1 MHESTSLLRRVRG
14 GDETALTRAYDEYA
28 PGIYRYAYR
37 LTGHRATAQDV
48 VSDTFRRLLAALRNG
63 GGPTDHL
70 SAWLY
75 RVAHN
80 LVVDGFRRQPEDAP
94 VPLQNAPEIP
104 VPSRAEG
111 RMEHEEAVAAARA
124 ALAKLTPL
132 QQQVIALRFLEGL
145 SIRET
150 AEITGKTEGAVK
162 ALQHRGTN
170 SLRRIL
176 EDDDVEA

>member
-1 MHESTSLLRRVRG
+1 MHQSTSLLRRVRG
-14 GDETALTRAYDEYA
+14 GDEKALTRAYDEYA
-28 PGIYRYAYR
+28 PRIYRYAYR

-48 VSDTFRRLLAALRNG
+48 ASETFRRLLTALSRG
-63 GGPTDHL
+63 GGPTDNL

-80 LVVDGFRRQPEDAP
+80 LVVDGFRGQPDEVP
-94 VPLQNAPEIP
+94 VPLQKAPQIP

-111 RMEHEEAVAAARA
+111 RVERAEAVAAARA
-124 ALAKLTPL
+124 ALSRLTPL
-132 QQQVIALRFLEGL
+132 QQQAIALRFLEGL

-150 AEITGKTEGAVK
+150 AQIMGKTEGAVK
-162 ALQHRGTN
+162 ALQYRGMN

-176 EDDDVEA
+176 EDEHEET

>member
-1 MHESTSLLRRVRG
+1 MHESTSLLRRVRD
-14 GDETALTRAYDEYA
+14 GDEKALTRAYDEFA

-48 VSDTFRRLLAALRNG
+48 ASETFRRLLAALNHG
-63 GGPTDHL
+63 SGPTDNL

-80 LVVDGFRRQPEDAP
+80 LIVDGFRGQPDDAP
-94 VPLQNAPEIP
+94 VPLQKAPEIP
-104 VPSRAEG
+104 VPGRVEG
-111 RMEHEEAVAAARA
+111 WVEHREAVAAARA
-124 ALAKLTPL
+124 ALAQLTQL
-132 QQQVIALRFLEGL
+132 QQQAIALRFLEGL

-150 AEITGKTEGAVK
+150 AEIMGKTEEAVK
-162 ALQHRGTN
+162 ALQYRGTN

-176 EDDDVEA
+176 EDEDEEK